1 MAARSLPTPPPRPL
15 IGINTDFYAP
25 KNGPAFSKLNA
36 AYFEAVLNAGG
47 LPILIPPFQKENYA
61 EIETILD
68 LLSGVVMTGGLDLD
82 PRRNGMQITNAVQP
96 MAARRED
103 CDRFVLSRVVERKLP
118 LLAIGAGMQLLNV
131 YFGGTLYLHLPAD
144 NPKALPHFD
153 PSGGPHRHM
162 VTVEPRTTLEDI
174 FGAPELRV
182 NSTHHQGINQI
193 GKRLRVAAKSADGVI
208 EAIETTDDEWF
219 CIGLQWH
226 PECDTASALDR
237 QIFECFVQSAGQFAE
252 EPMLAVA

>member
-1 MAARSLPTPPPRPL
+1 MAARSLPTPPTRPL
-15 IGINTDFYAP
+15 IGINTDYYAP
-25 KNGPAFSKLNA
+25 KTGPAFVKLNT

-47 LPILIPPFQKENYA
+47 LPILIPPLRKENFA
-61 EIETILD
+61 EVETLLD
-68 LLSGVVMTGGLDLD
+68 MVSGVIMTGGLDLD

-96 MAARRED
+96 MAPRRED
-103 CDRFVLSRVVERKLP
+103 CDRFVLERIVERKLP
-118 LLAIGAGMQLLNV
+118 LLAIGAGMQLLNIH
-131 YFGGTLYLHLPAD
+131 FGGTLFLHLPSD

-153 PSGGPHRHM
+153 PTGAPHRHM

-182 NSTHHQGINQI
+182 NSTHHQGVNQI
-193 GKRLRVAAKSADGVI
+193 GRRLRVAAKSADGVI

-226 PECDTASALDR
+226 PECETASALDR
-237 QIFECFVQSAGQFAE
+237 QLFDCFVQSAGRFAE
-252 EPMLAVA
+252 EPLLAVA

>member
-1 MAARSLPTPPPRPL
+1 MAARSLPAPPPRPL
-15 IGINTDFYAP
+15 IGINTDYYAP

-36 AYFEAVLNAGG
+36 AYFEAVLSAGG
-47 LPILIPPFQKENYA
+47 LPILIPPFNKENYA

-68 LLSGVVMTGGLDLD
+68 MLSGVVMTGGLDLD

-103 CDRFVLSRVVERKLP
+103 CDRFVLNQVVERKLP

-131 YFGGTLYLHLPAD
+131 YMGGTLHLHLPAD

-162 VTVEPRTTLEDI
+162 VTVVPRTTLEDI
-174 FGAPELRV
+174 FGAPDLRV
-182 NSTHHQGINQI
+182 NSTHHQAINQM
-193 GKRLRVAAKSADGVI
+193 GKQLRIAAKSADGVI

-252 EPMLAVA
+252 EPLLAVA